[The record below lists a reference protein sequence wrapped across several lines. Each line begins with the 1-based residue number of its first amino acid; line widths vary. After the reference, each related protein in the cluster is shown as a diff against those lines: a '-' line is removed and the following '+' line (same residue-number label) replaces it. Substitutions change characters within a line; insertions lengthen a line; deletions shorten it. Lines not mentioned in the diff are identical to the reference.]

1 MSRSRFAL
9 GRARPAARA
18 LAYSLSLAFLLLL
31 VLATPPA
38 PRAAPGAEAPAGAR
52 GAYFTG
58 EYPNLF
64 VELLG
69 KKPKEVQARV
79 LAAYERLFEGD
90 EDERVYYPVGEDMA
104 YIFDVGSGDI
114 RSEGMSYGMM
124 IAVQLDRREVFD
136 RLWRFARKYMRHDR
150 GPFQGYF
157 AWHVRAEKDPKGPLG
172 EKISD
177 NPASDG
183 EAWFATAL
191 FFAAHRWG
199 TSGGIDYRAEAQ
211 AILDV
216 MLHKHEQKDR
226 GDVTNMFDRKTKLI
240 VFVPQ
245 GREAEFTDPSYQV
258 PHFIELWARW
268 AKRDRAFWCEAA
280 AASRA
285 HLRAATH
292 PKTGL
297 APDYATFD
305 GKPHDAGPEN
315 PGHADFRYDAF
326 RVASNVAVDHL
337 WFRKDPWQVEQS
349 DRLLSFFDARGPNYN
364 ALYKV
369 DGTPIAS
376 HPRGVGLAAMN
387 AAAAL
392 AAKDPDLREQFVE
405 ELWRMSAPMGKW
417 RYYDGMLY
425 LLGMLQVS
433 GNYRVYH
440 PASGPVAAC
449 E

>member
-1 MSRSRFAL
+1 VTSSRAISAAVLL
-9 GRARPAARA
+9 GLCAAPAARA
-18 LAYSLSLAFLLLL
+18 
-31 VLATPPA
+31 
-38 PRAAPGAEAPAGAR
+38 AAPAAAPAGAR

-69 KKPKEVQARV
+69 KKPDEVQARV
-79 LAAYERLFEGD
+79 RAAYERLFEGGD
-90 EDERVYYPVGEDMA
+90 DERIYYPVGADMA
-104 YIFDVGSGDI
+104 YVLDVGSGDI

-136 RLWRFARKYMRHDR
+136 RLWRFARKHMRHER
-150 GPFQGYF
+150 GTHRGYF

-172 EKISD
+172 EKLSD

-199 TSGGIDYRAEAQ
+199 TDGGIDYRAEAQ

-226 GDVTNMFDRKTKLI
+226 RDVTDMFDKATHLI

-245 GREAEFTDPSYQV
+245 EPYARFTDPSYQL
-258 PHFIELWARW
+258 PHYLELWARW
-268 AKRDRAFWCEAA
+268 GKRDRDFWCAAA

-285 HLRAATH
+285 FLRSAAH

-297 APDYATFD
+297 FPDYATFD

-349 DRLLSFFDARGPNYN
+349 DRMLAFFDAQGPSYT
-364 ALYKV
+364 ALYKLE
-369 DGTPIAS
+369 GTPIPS

-392 AAKDPDLREQFVE
+392 AARDAEVRERFVADL
-405 ELWRMSAPMGKW
+405 WMMSAPTGKW

-433 GNYRVYH
+433 GNFRVYQ
-440 PASGPVAAC
+440 PRSGPVAAC